1 MFFRGAPF
9 QRDGPGGCNLV
20 PASPLFSTATD
31 LVPSE
36 LTAGPQKPL
45 LSTVSIY
52 RPPSSGLQRRR
63 APNCIAPTLLTC
75 ASGLAHSYSFILS
88 NMFFIQTLQQ
98 VHQPSRRGTAPRRG
112 STISFEAATCA
123 PQRTRAIARA
133 SDLCQASTGE
143 SYSVF

>member
-20 PASPLFSTATD
+20 PASPLFSTTTD

-36 LTAGPQKPL
+36 LTTGPQKRL

-52 RPPSSGLQRRR
+52 RLPSSGLQRRR
-63 APNCIAPTLLTC
+63 APNSIAPTLLTC
-75 ASGLAHSYSFILS
+75 ASGLAHSCSFFMS

-98 VHQPSRRGTAPRRG
+98 VHQPSRRGTAPRRR
-112 STISFEAATCA
+112 STISLEAATRA